1 MTTATT
7 FSRQNDAASRASA
20 TLRKSR
26 TRRLSYSSSFSSQN
40 KLSNIQRLLLLL
52 KHTSSPFNTSD
63 PSLSL
68 SSSFFFWQSASALE
82 TLKLNTNK
90 QFKLLDKNKNYG
102 YYDTKLKNKTKQ
114 NSTTFYV
121 TDRGRKPHDSEFF
134 ALFQNLVIPLKI
146 TTPGE
151 FAQAIFDKLS
161 GVISTKFHFGS
172 TCTGADPGFFLGGG
186 ALVSC
191 STSTPINHIVFWGVG
206 GGQNTS
212 CVRKPQVISGGGGA
226 HPVHPPPRSAPDVTF
241 SLPSPLLLLTVPSKR
256 SLCSHNIQPS
266 LSP

>member
-1 MTTATT
+1 MTLPHA
-7 FSRQNDAASRASA
+7 RALL
-20 TLRKSR
+20 TIENLV
-26 TRRLSYSSSFSSQN
+26 LVFVFVLE
-40 KLSNIQRLLLLL
+40 KLSNISIYRFLLLL

-191 STSTPINHIVFWGVG
+191 STSTPINHIVFFFAEYQLYQKTAGHL
-206 GGQNTS
+206 
-212 CVRKPQVISGGGGA
+212 SG
-226 HPVHPPPRSAPDVTF
+226 HPPPRSAPAVNEHLHICYEF
-241 SLPSPLLLLTVPSKR
+241 KSKLIFKSLKIHKIHVFTLDNRQLK
-256 SLCSHNIQPS
+256 
-266 LSP
+266 